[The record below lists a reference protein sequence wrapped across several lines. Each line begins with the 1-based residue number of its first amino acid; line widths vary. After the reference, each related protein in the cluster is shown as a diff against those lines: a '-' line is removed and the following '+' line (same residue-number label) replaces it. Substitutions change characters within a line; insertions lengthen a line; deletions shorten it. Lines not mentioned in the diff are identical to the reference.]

1 MQAGCPVYLIMGKRR
16 GIMGAIKLMVVD
28 DHAIVRQ
35 GLIKLIEMIS
45 DFKVVAEGSNGRE
58 AIDLVKNHRPDIV
71 LMDLNMPDMDGI
83 EACRRIKE
91 CDAGAKVIALT
102 VCEEIDRIT
111 EALAAGAKGYI
122 LKNTDLESLARII
135 RGVHEGK
142 AYIDPA
148 VATGLIDRYTSFA
161 RQAEVR
167 DASPLSE
174 RETEVLVL
182 VSKGKTNREIAEELF
197 ISEKTVKNH
206 VTSILRKLDATDR
219 TEACVVAMKRN
230 II

>member
-1 MQAGCPVYLIMGKRR
+1 
-16 GIMGAIKLMVVD
+16 MGAIKLMVVD

>member
-1 MQAGCPVYLIMGKRR
+1 
-16 GIMGAIKLMVVD
+16 MGAIKLMLVD

-58 AIDLVKNHRPDIV
+58 AIDLVKIHRPDIV

-174 RETEVLVL
+174 RETEVLSL

-206 VTSILRKLDATDR
+206 VTSILRKLDVSDR
-219 TEACVVAMKRN
+219 TEACVVAMKRK

>member
-1 MQAGCPVYLIMGKRR
+1 MI
-16 GIMGAIKLMVVD
+16 VD

-135 RGVHEGK
+135 RSVYEGK

-161 RQAEVR
+161 QQAEVR

-174 RETEVLVL
+174 RETEVLAL

>member
-1 MQAGCPVYLIMGKRR
+1 
-16 GIMGAIKLMVVD
+16 MGAIRLMIVD

>member
-1 MQAGCPVYLIMGKRR
+1 
-16 GIMGAIKLMVVD
+16 MGAIRLVVVD

-35 GLIKLIEMIS
+35 GLIKLIEMNS
-45 DFKVVAEGSNGRE
+45 EFKVVAEGSNGRE
-58 AIDLVKNHRPDIV
+58 AIDLVKIHRPDIV

-83 EACRRIKE
+83 EACRRIKA
-91 CDAGAKVIALT
+91 CDAGTKVIALT

-148 VATGLIDRYTSFA
+148 VATGLIDRDTSFA
-161 RQAEVR
+161 QQAEVR

-174 RETEVLVL
+174 RETEVLSL

-206 VTSILRKLDATDR
+206 VTSILRKLDVSDR

>member
-1 MQAGCPVYLIMGKRR
+1 
-16 GIMGAIKLMVVD
+16 MGAIRLMIVD

-45 DFKVVAEGSNGRE
+45 DFRVVAEGSNGRE
-58 AIDLVKNHRPDIV
+58 AIDLVKIHRPDIV

-111 EALAAGAKGYI
+111 EALAAGRRYI

-142 AYIDPA
+142 AYIDRRWPP
-148 VATGLIDRYTSFA
+148 GS
-161 RQAEVR
+161 
-167 DASPLSE
+167 
-174 RETEVLVL
+174 
-182 VSKGKTNREIAEELF
+182 
-197 ISEKTVKNH
+197 
-206 VTSILRKLDATDR
+206 
-219 TEACVVAMKRN
+219 
-230 II
+230 

>member
-1 MQAGCPVYLIMGKRR
+1 MGKRR
-16 GIMGAIKLMVVD
+16 GIMGTIRLMIVD

-58 AIDLVKNHRPDIV
+58 AIELVKIHKPDIV

>member
-1 MQAGCPVYLIMGKRR
+1 
-16 GIMGAIKLMVVD
+16 MGAIRLMIVD

-45 DFKVVAEGSNGRE
+45 DFRVVAEGSNGRE
-58 AIDLVKNHRPDIV
+58 AIDLVKIHRPDIV

-174 RETEVLVL
+174 RETEVLSL

>member
-1 MQAGCPVYLIMGKRR
+1 
-16 GIMGAIKLMVVD
+16 
-28 DHAIVRQ
+28 
-35 GLIKLIEMIS
+35 
-45 DFKVVAEGSNGRE
+45 
-58 AIDLVKNHRPDIV
+58 
-71 LMDLNMPDMDGI
+71 MDLNMPDMDGI

-91 CDAGAKVIALT
+91 CDTGAKVIALT

-135 RGVHEGK
+135 RGVYEGK

-174 RETEVLVL
+174 RETEVLSL

>member
-1 MQAGCPVYLIMGKRR
+1 
-16 GIMGAIKLMVVD
+16 MGAIRLMIVD

-45 DFKVVAEGSNGRE
+45 DFRVVAEGSNGRE
-58 AIDLVKNHRPDIV
+58 AIDLVKTHRPDIV

-161 RQAEVR
+161 QQAEVR

-174 RETEVLVL
+174 RETEVLSL

-206 VTSILRKLDATDR
+206 VTSILRKLDVSDR

>member
-1 MQAGCPVYLIMGKRR
+1 MLSFYI
-16 GIMGAIKLMVVD
+16 VD
-28 DHAIVRQ
+28 DDIGVRKVLANIIISK
-35 GLIKLIEMIS
+35 GLGRIIGE
-45 DFKVVAEGSNGRE
+45 AEDGPTAYRSIMELN
-58 AIDLVKNHRPDIV
+58 PDIV

-135 RGVHEGK
+135 RGVYEGK
-142 AYIDPA
+142 AYMDPA

-167 DASPLSE
+167 DVSPLSE
-174 RETEVLVL
+174 RETEVLSL

-206 VTSILRKLDATDR
+206 VTSILRKLDVSDR

>member
-1 MQAGCPVYLIMGKRR
+1 MGKRR

>member
-1 MQAGCPVYLIMGKRR
+1 
-16 GIMGAIKLMVVD
+16 MGAIRLMIVD

-35 GLIKLIEMIS
+35 GLIKLIEMAN

-58 AIDLVKNHRPDIV
+58 AIELVNIHRPDIV

-83 EACRRIKE
+83 EACRRITQ
-91 CDAGAKVIALT
+91 CDADAKVIALT

-135 RGVHEGK
+135 KDVYEGK

-161 RQAEVR
+161 RQAETR
-167 DASPLSE
+167 DASPLSG

-182 VSKGKTNREIAEELF
+182 VSKGKTNREIAGELF

-206 VTSILRKLDATDR
+206 VTSILRKLDVSDR

>member
-1 MQAGCPVYLIMGKRR
+1 MGKRR

-58 AIDLVKNHRPDIV
+58 AIDLVKTHRPDIV

>member
-1 MQAGCPVYLIMGKRR
+1 
-16 GIMGAIKLMVVD
+16 MGAIRLMIVD

-45 DFKVVAEGSNGRE
+45 DFRVVAEGSNGRE
-58 AIDLVKNHRPDIV
+58 AIDLVKTHRPDIV

-91 CDAGAKVIALT
+91 CDTGAKVIALT

-174 RETEVLVL
+174 RETEVLSL

-206 VTSILRKLDATDR
+206 VTSILRKLDVSDR

>member
-1 MQAGCPVYLIMGKRR
+1 
-16 GIMGAIKLMVVD
+16 MGAIRLMIVD

-58 AIDLVKNHRPDIV
+58 AIDLVKTHRPDIV

-91 CDAGAKVIALT
+91 CDTGAKVIALT

-142 AYIDPA
+142 AYMDPA

-167 DASPLSE
+167 DVSPLSE
-174 RETEVLVL
+174 RETEVLSL

-206 VTSILRKLDATDR
+206 VTSILRKLDVSDR

>member
-1 MQAGCPVYLIMGKRR
+1 MGKRR
-16 GIMGAIKLMVVD
+16 GIMGTIRLMIVD

-58 AIDLVKNHRPDIV
+58 AIELVKIHKPDIV

-122 LKNTDLESLARII
+122 LKNTDLENLARII
-135 RGVHEGK
+135 RGVYEGK

-161 RQAEVR
+161 QQAEIR

-174 RETEVLVL
+174 RETEVLSL

-206 VTSILRKLDATDR
+206 VTSILRKLDASDR

>member
-1 MQAGCPVYLIMGKRR
+1 
-16 GIMGAIKLMVVD
+16 MGAIKLMLVD

-58 AIDLVKNHRPDIV
+58 AIDLVKIHRPDIV

-174 RETEVLVL
+174 RETEVLSL

-206 VTSILRKLDATDR
+206 VTSILRKLDVSDR

>member
-1 MQAGCPVYLIMGKRR
+1 
-16 GIMGAIKLMVVD
+16 MGAIRLMIVD

-58 AIDLVKNHRPDIV
+58 AIDLVKTHRPDIV

-135 RGVHEGK
+135 RGVYEGK

-161 RQAEVR
+161 QQAEVR

-174 RETEVLVL
+174 RETEVLIL
-182 VSKGKTNREIAEELF
+182 VSKGKTNKEIAEELF
-197 ISEKTVKNH
+197 ISE
-206 VTSILRKLDATDR
+206 
-219 TEACVVAMKRN
+219 
-230 II
+230 